1 MTSATF
7 FKSLAIGTALT
18 AVLSATVLAQGGP
31 GAGMGAGMGPG
42 WRAQQAGV
50 GGNGFG
56 PGAHAGPGMQGM
68 RAMQGP
74 CAALMTAEERAA
86 NQARMAS
93 VKTYDECKAV
103 QAQQHAAMQA
113 RATEKGITL
122 PAPQSRGC
130 DMRKARGLI
139 TG

>member
-7 FKSLAIGTALT
+7 FKSLALGTALT
-18 AVLSATVLAQGGP
+18 AALSATVLAQSGP
-31 GAGMGAGMGPG
+31 GAGMGPG
-42 WRAQQAGV
+42 WRAQQAATGA
-50 GGNGFG
+50 NGFG
-56 PGAHAGPGMQGM
+56 PGARAGQGMQ
-68 RAMQGP
+68 RMQGP
-74 CAALMTAEERAA
+74 GAALMSTEERAA

-103 QAQQHAAMQA
+103 QAEQHAAMQV

>member
-7 FKSLAIGTALT
+7 FKSLALGTALT
-18 AVLSATVLAQGGP
+18 AALSATVLAQGGP
-31 GAGMGAGMGPG
+31 GAGMGPG
-42 WRAQQAGV
+42 WRAQQ
-50 GGNGFG
+50 
-56 PGAHAGPGMQGM
+56 GMQGM

-74 CAALMTAEERAA
+74 GAALMTADERAA

-103 QAQQHAAMQA
+103 QAEQHAAMQM

-139 TG
+139 SG

>member
-18 AVLSATVLAQGGP
+18 AAFSATVLAQGGP
-31 GAGMGAGMGPG
+31 GAGMGPG
-42 WRAQQAGV
+42 WRAQQAST
-50 GGNGFG
+50 GGTGFG
-56 PGAHAGPGMQGM
+56 PGAHAGQGRQGMRGMQGP
-68 RAMQGP
+68 G
-74 CAALMTAEERAA
+74 AALMTAEERAA

>member
-18 AVLSATVLAQGGP
+18 AALSATVLAQSGP
-31 GAGMGAGMGPG
+31 GAAMGPG
-42 WRAQQAGV
+42 WRTQQASAGV
-50 GGNGFG
+50 NGLE
-56 PGAHAGPGMQGM
+56 PGARAGRGMQ
-68 RAMQGP
+68 RMQGP
-74 CAALMTAEERAA
+74 GAALMTAEERAA

-103 QAQQHAAMQA
+103 QAEQHAAMQA

>member
-7 FKSLAIGTALT
+7 FKSLALGTALT
-18 AVLSATVLAQGGP
+18 AALSATVLAQAGP
-31 GAGMGAGMGPG
+31 GAAMGPG
-42 WRAQQAGV
+42 WRAQQAAAGA
-50 GGNGFG
+50 NGFG
-56 PGAHAGPGMQGM
+56 PGARAGQGMQK
-68 RAMQGP
+68 MQGP
-74 CAALMTAEERAA
+74 GAALMTAEERAA
-86 NQARMAS
+86 NQTRMAS

-103 QAQQHAAMQA
+103 QAAQHAAMQV

>member
-7 FKSLAIGTALT
+7 FKSLALGTALT
-18 AVLSATVLAQGGP
+18 AALSATVLAQAGP
-31 GAGMGAGMGPG
+31 GAGMGPG
-42 WRAQQAGV
+42 WRAQQ
-50 GGNGFG
+50 
-56 PGAHAGPGMQGM
+56 GMQ
-68 RAMQGP
+68 RMQGP
-74 CAALMTAEERAA
+74 GAALMTAEERAA
-86 NQARMAS
+86 NQTRMAS

-103 QAQQHAAMQA
+103 QAEQHAAMQV

>member
-18 AVLSATVLAQGGP
+18 AALSATVLAQGGP

-42 WRAQQAGV
+42 WRAQQASA

-56 PGAHAGPGMQGM
+56 PGA
-68 RAMQGP
+68 
-74 CAALMTAEERAA
+74 ALMTAEERTA